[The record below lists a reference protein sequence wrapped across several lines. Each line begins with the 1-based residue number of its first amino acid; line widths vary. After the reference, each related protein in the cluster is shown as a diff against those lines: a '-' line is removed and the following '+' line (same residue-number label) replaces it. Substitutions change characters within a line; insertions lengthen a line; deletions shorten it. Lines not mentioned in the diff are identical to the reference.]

1 MMKQMGGGA
10 GRITVWGSKA
20 RGRGSLYGWFNR
32 RRPEWGRSGRA
43 VLAQSVALCYSGSVG
58 VEEFVRFVASGI
70 IRSSL
75 KQVLNYV

>member
-1 MMKQMGGGA
+1 M
-10 GRITVWGSKA
+10 
-20 RGRGSLYGWFNR
+20 
-32 RRPEWGRSGRA
+32 
-43 VLAQSVALCYSGSVG
+43 LAQSVALCYSGVVG